1 MGVKERMEREK
12 LETREKILEAAREL
26 FVERGFDGVSMRQIA
41 NKIEYTPTTIY
52 GHFQDKEELFLEIC
66 HQDFAKLAA
75 TFVRAAKIADPIER
89 LRRTGQTYIEFGLE
103 NPNHYRTMFM
113 TQRPPVSAEMNKLMG
128 KGNPEEDAY
137 EFLRSTIKEAM
148 EAGAFREE
156 LKDVDLVA
164 QTVWAGVHGV
174 ISLHIAKCSDNW
186 VPWRSLKKRAELMID
201 SQLHGLLKEKK

>member
-12 LETREKILEAAREL
+12 LETREKILDAAREL
-26 FVERGFDGVSMRQIA
+26 FIEKGFDGVSMRQIA
-41 NKIEYTPTTIY
+41 QKIEYTPTTIY

-75 TFVRAAKIADPIER
+75 SFVKVARIQDPVER
-89 LRRTGQTYIEFGLE
+89 LRRIGHTYIEFGLE

-113 TQRPPVSAEMNKLMG
+113 TQRPPVPEEMNRLMG

-137 EFLRSTIKEAM
+137 EFLRATVSEAFQ
-148 EAGAFREE
+148 AGAFRDE
-156 LKDVDLVA
+156 LKDVDLIA
-164 QTVWAGVHGV
+164 QTMWAGVHGV
-174 ISLHIAKCSDNW
+174 ISLHIAKCTDNW
-186 VPWRSLKKRAELMID
+186 VPWRSLKRRADLMID